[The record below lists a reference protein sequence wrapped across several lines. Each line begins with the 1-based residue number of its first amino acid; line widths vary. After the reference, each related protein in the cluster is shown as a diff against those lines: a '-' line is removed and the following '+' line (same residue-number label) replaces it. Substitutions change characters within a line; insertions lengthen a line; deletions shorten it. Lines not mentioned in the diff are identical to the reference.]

1 MEEALKQS
9 YEALGLMPDAS
20 LREVEQAFNNL
31 RALYGEDSLATYS
44 LLEYADR
51 QEKLDSLQSA
61 YEQILSKK
69 LIKREEPVKSEA
81 EPIICVLPP
90 AEVSADPEKAPGV
103 YLKELR
109 EVRGMTLRDVAE
121 RTKVG
126 SFHLECIEQERFD
139 RLPAPVYLRGF
150 IREFARAVGAEDT
163 DVLVDVLL
171 ERYRAKVGE

>member
-1 MEEALKQS
+1 MEDILRKS
-9 YEALGLMPDAS
+9 YETLGLMPEAS
-20 LREVEQAFNNL
+20 LREVEQAYNNL

-44 LLEYADR
+44 LLEYGDR
-51 QEKLDSLQSA
+51 QEKLETLQNA
-61 YEQILSKK
+61 YEKILSEK
-69 LIKREEPVKSEA
+69 LIKRAEPVKPDA
-81 EPIICVLPP
+81 APIICALPP

-109 EVRGMTLRDVAE
+109 EVRGMSLQDVAE

-126 SFHLECIEQERFD
+126 SFHLDCIEQERFD

-150 IREFARAVGAEDT
+150 IREFARAVGADDV

>member
-1 MEEALKQS
+1 MEDALKQS
-9 YEALGLMPDAS
+9 YEVLGLMPDAS

-61 YEQILSKK
+61 YEQILSEK
-69 LIKREEPVKSEA
+69 LIKREEPVKPEA
-81 EPIICVLPP
+81 EPIVCKLEPV
-90 AEVSADPEKAPGV
+90 EVSADPQAEPGLF
-103 YLKELR
+103 LKQLR
-109 EVRGMTLRDVAE
+109 EIRGMSLRDVAD

-126 SFHLECIEQERFD
+126 SFHLDCIENERFD

-150 IREFARAVGAEDT
+150 VKEFARTVGAD
-163 DVLVDVLL
+163 DIDAVVDSLL
-171 ERYRAKVGE
+171 GHYREKIG

>member
-1 MEEALKQS
+1 MEDVLKTS
-9 YEALGLMPDAS
+9 YEALGLMADAS
-20 LREVEQAFNNL
+20 LREVEQAYNNL
-31 RALYGEDSLATYS
+31 RSLYGEDSLATYS
-44 LLEYADR
+44 LLEYGDR
-51 QEKLDSLQSA
+51 QEKLETLQSA
-61 YEQILSKK
+61 YEKILAEK
-69 LIKREEPVKSEA
+69 LIKRDEPVKPDVA
-81 EPIICVLPP
+81 PIICTLPP

-109 EVRGMTLRDVAE
+109 EVRGMSLREVAE

-150 IREFARAVGAEDT
+150 IREFARAVGAEDI

-171 ERYRAKVGE
+171 ERYRAKMEE

>member
-1 MEEALKQS
+1 MEEELTQS

-20 LREVEQAFNNL
+20 LREVEQAYNNL

-51 QEKLDSLQSA
+51 QEKLDTLQEA
-61 YEQILSKK
+61 YERILSEK
-69 LIKREEPVKSEA
+69 LIKREEPVTPDA
-81 EPIICVLPP
+81 EPIICKLEPVD
-90 AEVSADPEKAPGV
+90 VSADPGEAPGF
-103 YLKELR
+103 YLKQLR
-109 EVRGMTLRDVAE
+109 EVRGMTLRDVAD

-150 IREFARAVGAEDT
+150 VKEFARTVGAEDIDGVT
-163 DVLVDVLL
+163 ESFLA
-171 ERYRAKVGE
+171 RYQEKIG